1 MIVLIRHAETEG
13 TRGLYVGRGTDAPL
27 SDIGRGQARE
37 LARTLPT
44 ALPGAVRGSL
54 FCSPLTRCRD
64 TARPLAEALGLEP
77 VVLDTLAE
85 IDLGD
90 WEGRAMDEVR
100 REHPGAHAARGRD
113 FGGFRPPGG
122 ESFMDLRERALEALA
137 TMSEAPSP
145 ALAVTHAGV
154 IRILACH
161 ALGMPMNNLFRL
173 SPRHCRAMIL
183 TPKGDGYALEAFNAL
198 GIPLDI

>member
-13 TRGLYVGRGTDAPL
+13 TRGRYVGRGTDAPL
-27 SDIGRGQARE
+27 SEAGRGQARE
-37 LARTLPT
+37 LARALPA
-44 ALPGAVRGSL
+44 ALPGAARGSL
-54 FCSPLTRCRD
+54 FRSPLARCRD

-77 VVLDTLAE
+77 VVLDALAE

-122 ESFMDLRERALEALA
+122 ESFMDLRERALAALEAMA
-137 TMSEAPSP
+137 DAPSP

-173 SPRHCRAMIL
+173 SPRHCRAMVL

-198 GIPLDI
+198 GLPQDG